1 MPERV
6 RFHFD
11 PRCPWAWQGALWIRE
26 VEAVRDIQV
35 EWCLFSLFH
44 VQEHHDEFGD
54 DVRDEMTLG
63 LRALSLVR
71 REGGNEAI
79 GRAYEVLGE
88 RVHGMG
94 RKLTAEEC
102 RSALAD
108 GGFAPGVVDRAMADP
123 STLDEVVAEH
133 EAVVQE
139 VGAFGVP
146 TIVLPDGKGIFGPV
160 TAVAPTGEEAGE
172 LWDHVRWLAERDDFF
187 ELKRNRDRKPGA
199 MSKVA

>member
-1 MPERV
+1 
-6 RFHFD
+6 
-11 PRCPWAWQGALWIRE
+11 QGALWIRE
-26 VEAVRDIQV
+26 VEAVRDIRV
-35 EWCLFSLFH
+35 EWRLFSLFH

-63 LRALSLVR
+63 LRALALVR

-79 GRAYEVLGE
+79 GRAYRVLGE
-88 RVHGMG
+88 RVHGEG

-102 RSALAD
+102 RSALAE
-108 GGFAPGVVDRAMADP
+108 GGFDPGLVDRAMADP

-146 TIVLPDGKGIFGPV
+146 TIVLPDG
-160 TAVAPTGEEAGE
+160 
-172 LWDHVRWLAERDDFF
+172 
-187 ELKRNRDRKPGA
+187 
-199 MSKVA
+199 